1 MKLVRYGE
9 AGKEKPGILDA
20 QGAIRDL
27 SGVVKDIESA
37 AVSPEGLAKLRGVK
51 VDGLPKVS
59 GNPRL
64 GPPIANV
71 PKLICIGLNYADHAK
86 ESNLPIPAE
95 PVVFMKA
102 ISAITGPNDD
112 VKLPKGSKK
121 GDWEVELAF
130 VIGKKA
136 QSVTEADALNHVAG
150 YMICNDVSER
160 EWQLEHGSQ
169 WSKGKSFDTFAP
181 LGPWFVTADEIK
193 DPQNLSMWLDVN
205 GQRKQT
211 GNTNTMIF
219 GVKEAGFLPVLHVHA
234 DARRRDQHRHSSRCR
249 HGHQARAPVPQ
260 VRRRDAPG
268 NRRPGRAEAES
279 ARRLTPPGIGEKRRT
294 AVRLFCRPIRAMMPR
309 KEFGKHFLMMRFAA
323 LLALGA
329 FVAGS
334 AMPVEQELGPD
345 EVGISASAQI
355 TYSLD
360 AKPKPERLDF
370 DFRVDDS
377 HAWINDDGD
386 FQVSGWI
393 KHTGLRCATYS
404 MGVRFGVGAPGCL
417 NVEWI
422 TEPLFVTSDTTMQ

>member
-9 AGKEKPGILDA
+9 AGKEKPGILDV

-27 SGVVKDIESA
+27 SGVVKDIDAA

-86 ESNLPIPAE
+86 EANQPIPAE

-130 VIGKKA
+130 VIGRKA
-136 QSVTEADALNHVAG
+136 QSVTEADALNYVAG

-181 LGPWFVTADEIK
+181 LGPWLVTADEIK

-219 GVKEAGFLPVLHVHA
+219 GVKKLVSYL
-234 DARRRDQHRHSSRCR
+234 SYMCTLT
-249 HGHQARAPVPQ
+249 
-260 VRRRDAPG
+260 PG
-268 NRRPGRAEAES
+268 DVVSTG
-279 ARRLTPPGIGEKRRT
+279 TPPGVGMGIKPAPQFLKSGDEMRLGIDGLGEQKQK
-294 AVRLFCRPIRAMMPR
+294 V
-309 KEFGKHFLMMRFAA
+309 FG
-323 LLALGA
+323 G
-329 FVAGS
+329 
-334 AMPVEQELGPD
+334 
-345 EVGISASAQI
+345 
-355 TYSLD
+355 
-360 AKPKPERLDF
+360 
-370 DFRVDDS
+370 
-377 HAWINDDGD
+377 
-386 FQVSGWI
+386 
-393 KHTGLRCATYS
+393 
-404 MGVRFGVGAPGCL
+404 
-417 NVEWI
+417 
-422 TEPLFVTSDTTMQ
+422 

>member
-27 SGVVKDIESA
+27 SGVVKDIDAA
-37 AVSPEGLAKLRGVK
+37 AVSPEGIAKLKAVNI
-51 VDGLPKVS
+51 DSLPKVS

-64 GPPIANV
+64 GSPIANV
-71 PKLICIGLNYADHAK
+71 PKLVCIGLNYADHAK

-102 ISAITGPNDD
+102 ITAITGPNDD

-136 QSVTEADALNHVAG
+136 QSVSEADALSHVAG

-181 LGPWFVTADEIK
+181 LGPWFVTADEIR
-193 DPQNLSMWLDVN
+193 DPQNLAMWLDVN

-219 GVKEAGFLPVLHVHA
+219 GIKKLVSYLSYMCTLM
-234 DARRRDQHRHSSRCR
+234 
-249 HGHQARAPVPQ
+249 
-260 VRRRDAPG
+260 PG
-268 NRRPGRAEAES
+268 DVVSTG
-279 ARRLTPPGIGEKRRT
+279 TPPGVGMGIKPTAQFLKSGDEMRLGIDGLGEQKQK
-294 AVRLFCRPIRAMMPR
+294 VH
-309 KEFGKHFLMMRFAA
+309 G
-323 LLALGA
+323 G
-329 FVAGS
+329 
-334 AMPVEQELGPD
+334 
-345 EVGISASAQI
+345 
-355 TYSLD
+355 
-360 AKPKPERLDF
+360 
-370 DFRVDDS
+370 
-377 HAWINDDGD
+377 
-386 FQVSGWI
+386 
-393 KHTGLRCATYS
+393 
-404 MGVRFGVGAPGCL
+404 
-417 NVEWI
+417 
-422 TEPLFVTSDTTMQ
+422 